1 MTTVKTLVVVLL
13 ALAWAPVVGILVL
26 LLSWWIVVL
35 VSDLDRQLWEWPAA
49 DPPEELQREARE
61 RPSVADF
68 VSSLPRCNES
78 PTRSCRLPS
87 N

>member
-35 VSDLDRQLWEWPAA
+35 VSDLDRQLWG
-49 DPPEELQREARE
+49 
-61 RPSVADF
+61 VA
-68 VSSLPRCNES
+68 SGG
-78 PTRSCRLPS
+78 PTRGASA
-87 N
+87 